1 MADLAVHEPLSL
13 EELHAETGVALPER
27 DLMQNLNVVAFNG
40 NAQANAAGDGAVAA
54 AFGVIFVVDGD

>member
-27 DLMQNLNVVAFNG
+27 DLMQNIVAFNG